1 MMKRKRLAWMIVFGL
16 LATGLIAAFA
26 WAAYSSHQNDQD
38 IANFLQ
44 AYPFARSTKLD
55 DCSLCHPGGPNPA
68 SPKYG
73 SCDYCHI
80 TYGLQPPHGPVP
92 LNPYGQAYLNA
103 GRDQQALRNI
113 EGLDSDADGYI
124 NLTEIQALA
133 FPGDPRDYPG
143 LVAAPAVSLNEKQI
157 KKLPDLK
164 EFLFLN
170 ASKSQDW
177 YAEYKGVTI
186 WDILQEVKLAPGAT
200 GITVFAPDGFS
211 KFFPLDAA
219 DPQTPP
225 NITYD
230 VYGPY
235 PKGSFYGGLD
245 FVDYPKHPVYP
256 YGSTIPD
263 ELGMILAHQRDG
275 KPLTIGKLVPDP
287 ANPGRLVLE
296 GEGPY
301 RLVPPQKIAGSPDR
315 PSTAP
320 PLGDGWDFDPN
331 KDHNAGFSV
340 RSVTA
345 IRVEPLPAG
354 TTDFRWTEGG
364 WNLVDQAR
372 LVVYGAIDPVKY
384 PITGE
389 ISDRNGD
396 PVAGVQITFG
406 LVSMS
411 QVGMTTS
418 GADGRFQTDLPMGQY
433 IVAPIKAGYAF
444 KPDTVEIDISKKGAK
459 VKFKA
464 YPAP

>member
-1 MMKRKRLAWMIVFGL
+1 LGL
-16 LATGLIAAFA
+16 LAAGLVAALA
-26 WAAYSSHQNDQD
+26 WAAYSAHQNDQD

-44 AYPFARSTKLD
+44 VYPFARSTKLD
-55 DCSLCHPGGPNPA
+55 DCSLCHPG
-68 SPKYG
+68 SPDNKSG
-73 SCDYCHI
+73 SCDYCHV
-80 TYGLQPPHGPVP
+80 TYLEKHESVP

-103 GRDQQALRNI
+103 GRDQQALRDI
-113 EGLDSDADGYI
+113 EDFYSDGDGYT
-124 NLTEIQALA
+124 NLFEIQALA

-177 YAEYKGVTI
+177 YAEYQGVTI
-186 WDILQEVKLAPGAT
+186 EDILREVNVSPAARQ
-200 GITVFAPDGFS
+200 ITVFAPDGFS
-211 KFFPLDAA
+211 KTFPLFYTG
-219 DPQTPP
+219 PSGLP
-225 NITYD
+225 YD
-230 VYGPY
+230 VLGFY
-235 PKGSFYGGLD
+235 PQGSYYGGLD

-256 YGSTIPD
+256 YGSIIPD
-263 ELGMILAHQRDG
+263 ELSMILAYKRDG

-287 ANPGRLVLE
+287 AIPGRLVLE

-315 PSTAP
+315 SQNVGPV
-320 PLGDGWDFDPN
+320 GDGWDYDPN
-331 KDHNAGFSV
+331 KDHNAGSSV
-340 RSVTA
+340 RTVTA
-345 IRVEPLPAG
+345 IRVEPLPPG
-354 TTDFRWTEGG
+354 TNDFRWTEGG

-389 ISDRNGD
+389 ISDGKGK
-396 PVAGVQITFG
+396 PVAGVQVTFG

-411 QVGMTTS
+411 QVGMATS
-418 GADGRFQTDLPMGQY
+418 DADGKFQADLPMGQY
-433 IVAPIKAGYAF
+433 IVAPMKPEYTF
-444 KPDTVEIDISKKGAK
+444 KPDTAEIDISKKGVK
-459 VKFKA
+459 IKFKA